1 MEIPKAQ
8 MDELKVTLK
17 EEFAEQAKMI
27 VAILRVENK
36 EMEKRLTDKIDSLD
50 RRMEMGFEQ
59 VDQRF
64 EQVDQRFEQVD
75 QRFEQVDKK
84 FELLEGKLTAKIEQ
98 SETNILEA
106 HGDVLGDHETRLV
119 TLEQKVLV

>member
-75 QRFEQVDKK
+75 KK